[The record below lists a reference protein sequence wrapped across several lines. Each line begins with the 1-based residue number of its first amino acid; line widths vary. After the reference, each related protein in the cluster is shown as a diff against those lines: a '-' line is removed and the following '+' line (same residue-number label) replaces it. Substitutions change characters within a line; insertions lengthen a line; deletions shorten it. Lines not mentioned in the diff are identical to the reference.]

1 MKNKLTVKML
11 VEGGVMLALAYVLS
25 LVVIFQMPSG
35 GSVTAV
41 SMLPILIYAVRYGAG
56 PGLFVAIIYG
66 TLQFILGPKWSFHP
80 VSILF
85 DYVLGFGFL
94 GLAGLFG
101 KKLLNATLGIVLG
114 ISLRFAS
121 SVISGVVVF
130 ASYAPEGQDPL
141 LYSLVYNASYML
153 PEMLLTIAAFAFVY
167 KRLIQ
172 SRAAA
177 EAVN

>member
-35 GSVTAV
+35 GSITAV

-56 PGLFVAIIYG
+56 PGLFVAIVYG
-66 TLQFILGPKWSFHP
+66 ILQFILGPKWSFHP

-101 KKLLNATLGIVLG
+101 KKLVNATFGILLGVL
-114 ISLRFAS
+114 LRYAS

-130 ASYAPEGQDPL
+130 ASYAPEGQNPL
-141 LYSLVYNASYML
+141 IYSLIYNASYML
-153 PEMLLTIAAFAFVY
+153 PEMLLTIAVFAFVY
-167 KRLIQ
+167 KRLV
-172 SRAAA
+172 APKGTV
-177 EAVN
+177 AVEN